1 MCKNNCKCGHE
12 VPGPKK
18 DLVFGKEDSVS
29 SDNTRECD
37 LLQQPNSAAR
47 PAIEQTAKNKGA
59 QVRAGETRCPYY
71 SSGISQQDCPYF
83 K

>member
-1 MCKNNCKCGHE
+1 MCNKNCKCVHE
-12 VPGPKK
+12 VSGTRE
-18 DLVFGKEDSVS
+18 DTVFGEKDSVS

-37 LLQQPNSAAR
+37 LLQKPNSAAR
-47 PAIEQTAKNKGA
+47 TAIEQTARNKGA

>member
-12 VPGPKK
+12 VSGQRK
-18 DLVFGKEDSVS
+18 DIVLGENGSVS
-29 SDNTRECD
+29 SDNTRECE

-59 QVRAGETRCPYY
+59 QVRAEETRCPYY